1 MKLSTGRSFVFFGAL
16 GCTLAGI
23 ACSASQN
30 SSGAGSTGGH
40 SNVGAGGDGN
50 GTGYHATVT
59 EDVRQADGTLKVHGT
74 LRDFHKTFPD
84 IEPCKNNPAGTKLC
98 GSSDVEQNPTP
109 SDPTK
114 SCGNYA
120 GSHYPNSCFI
130 GTTLG
135 DDFKP
140 IYVGPAGGTVTTTG
154 PDNFH
159 YWFNDDTSVDPTTN
173 PAQAINWPVP
183 IDLFL
188 QPNSDNVTFT
198 YDNQAFFPID
208 GSLFGNEGEVDGN
221 GTPHNYGF
229 TTEFHLTFTY
239 QAGQIFD
246 FVGDDDLMVFI
257 DGKLAVDRSGIHDP
271 QSATLNLDVL
281 GLTAGQDY
289 KFDLFYC
296 ERNPTR
302 SDIRITTSM
311 QFKGTV
317 AIN

>member
-1 MKLSTGRSFVFFGAL
+1 MKLSTGRNFLFFGAL
-16 GCTLAGI
+16 GCTLAVI

-30 SSGAGSTGGH
+30 SSGGSGSTGGN
-40 SNVGAGGDGN
+40 SNAGGGGSGN
-50 GTGYHATVT
+50 GTGFTATVT

-74 LRDFHKTFPD
+74 IRDFHRTFPD
-84 IEPCKNNPAGTKLC
+84 IEPCNNNPPGTKLC
-98 GSSDVEQNPTP
+98 GSNDVEQNPTP
-109 SDPTK
+109 SDPTR

-135 DDFKP
+135 DDYKP

-159 YWFNDDTSVDPTTN
+159 YWFNDDTSVDPSKN
-173 PAQAINWPVP
+173 PDQAINWSAP

-188 QPNSDNVTFT
+188 QPNADNITFT
-198 YDNQAFFPID
+198 YTKSEFFPID
-208 GSLFGNEGEVDGN
+208 GQLFGDEGETDGIN
-221 GTPHNYGF
+221 PHNYGF

-239 QAGQIFD
+239 ETGQVFN
-246 FVGDDDLMVFI
+246 FLGDDDLLVFI
-257 DGKLAVDRSGIHDP
+257 DGKLVVDRSGIHDA
-271 QSATLNLDVL
+271 QTANLNLDVL
-281 GLTAGQDY
+281 GLAAGQDY

-296 ERNPTR
+296 ERNPTK
-302 SDIRITTSM
+302 SEITITTSM